1 MTTIADRLKR
11 PPHEYRAVRVL
22 KTDVQW
28 VLHLYPDAEFADPKL
43 IGPELIEVR
52 PHSYAAREEAYAL
65 GEELRKLI
73 KASRKILGL
82 STWLLGGL
90 IH

>member
-28 VLHLYPDAEFADPKL
+28 VLYLYQDAEFADPE
-43 IGPELIEVR
+43 PIEVW
-52 PHSYAAREEAYAL
+52 PYSYAAREEAYAL

-82 STWLLGGL
+82 STWLLDSLGTRYD
-90 IH
+90 

>member
-28 VLHLYPDAEFADPKL
+28 VLCLYPDAEFADP
-43 IGPELIEVR
+43 ELIEVW

-82 STWLLGGL
+82 STWLLDSLGTRYD
-90 IH
+90 